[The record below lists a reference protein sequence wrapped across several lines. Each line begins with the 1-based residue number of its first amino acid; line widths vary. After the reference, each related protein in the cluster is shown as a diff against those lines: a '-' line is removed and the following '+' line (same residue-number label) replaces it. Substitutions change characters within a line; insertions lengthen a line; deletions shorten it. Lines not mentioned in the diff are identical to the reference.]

1 MDTGVLGEDV
11 QNVNILTVIA
21 SESYDTFARGLQSEM
36 AEVVADR
43 PKAVTIDLF
52 KGKLIRD
59 TNGAEQVI
67 DPEMAA
73 SIYKGLIISG
83 YVKKGQLTDKYFEDK
98 KNGQIEIAEEAA
110 DCAEDVIAIID
121 SVYNPRAFMPE
132 NARANNVELTI
143 DPDKQAMPEFQ
154 KLWERINQRTA
165 YIVDFDPAEL
175 IRKAI
180 AALDAHLR
188 VSKIYFKIE
197 TGSMASIES
206 KEALSQGS
214 AFTKHKGEARETR
227 ITANS
232 GTKYDLIAKIVEG
245 TGLTRKDAVAILQGI
260 QPHVFAQFSDNP
272 EEFIIKACDIINDE
286 KATVIIQHI
295 TYNKLNAVYDT
306 SIFTE
311 PTMKGQL
318 GVNAMKAQKHL
329 YDYIIYDSTN
339 ERDFATEMDTR
350 AEVAVYVKLPN
361 GFYINTPVGRYNPDW
376 AIAFQEGAV
385 KHIYFVAETKGSMR
399 SMQLRMVEEAKIH
412 CAREHFR
419 AISNGNVI
427 YDVVDSYESLLQLV
441 QA

>member
-1 MDTGVLGEDV
+1 
-11 QNVNILTVIA
+11 
-21 SESYDTFARGLQSEM
+21 
-36 AEVVADR
+36 
-43 PKAVTIDLF
+43 
-52 KGKLIRD
+52 
-59 TNGAEQVI
+59 
-67 DPEMAA
+67 MAA
-73 SIYKGLIISG
+73 SIYEGLIING
-83 YVKKGQLTDKYFEDK
+83 YLKKGQLTDKYFEDK
-98 KNGQIEIAEEAA
+98 KNSQIEIAEEAA

-154 KLWERINQRTA
+154 KLWARINQRTA
-165 YIVDFDPAEL
+165 YVVDFDPAEL

-260 QPHVFAQFSDNP
+260 QPHVFAQFADNP

-295 TYNKLNAVYDT
+295 TYNKLNAVYGGRT
-306 SIFTE
+306 RLVGIL
-311 PTMKGQL
+311 L
-318 GVNAMKAQKHL
+318 GRGLDIDEA
-329 YDYIIYDSTN
+329 
-339 ERDFATEMDTR
+339 R
-350 AEVAVYVKLPN
+350 AELN
-361 GFYINTPVGRYNPDW
+361 GVT
-376 AIAFQEGAV
+376 
-385 KHIYFVAETKGSMR
+385 
-399 SMQLRMVEEAKIH
+399 L
-412 CAREHFR
+412 
-419 AISNGNVI
+419 
-427 YDVVDSYESLLQLV
+427 ESLVVASRVARAVRIRAERGDVSVKDFPLLMHIDDILTRHAQV
-441 QA
+441 EIPWEDFTFVNKV